1 LADFRDAVILE
12 GARTPFCRAGTI
24 FARVSARELGRVAVR
39 EAIERSEVACHDV
52 DEVIVGSAAGCR
64 ETSNIA
70 RVIALSAGVPR
81 RVPAFTVNR
90 SCGSALQAIA
100 EAVLRIRS
108 GEADVVVAAGT
119 ESATQ
124 TGPGVPETGLVD
136 PISGL
141 TMGAA
146 AEILA
151 REFGVTREE
160 QDALALLS
168 HQRSARARAEGRFG
182 EEIVPVPLPPAFD
195 RLADRDEG
203 PREDQS
209 IEALAKLPPRY
220 EAEYGTVTAG
230 NSCAPADGAA
240 AVVLSTREKARVMGA
255 RPIGR
260 VRAVAFAACEPERT
274 GLAPIYAAAL
284 ALRRAGA
291 TLGDVGLVEMHESFA
306 SQVIASLRAMASAD
320 FARDN
325 LGQAAPLGTLDLDRT
340 NVNGGAIAIG
350 HPAGASGARLVL
362 TLLRE
367 MRRRNVPLGLA
378 TISIDGGQGGAIV
391 VEAT

>member
-1 LADFRDAVILE
+1 MRDAVILE
-12 GARTPFCRAGTI
+12 GARTPFCRAGTG

-39 EAIERSEVACHDV
+39 EAIERSEVAPRDI
-52 DEVIVGSAAGCR
+52 DEVIVGNTAGCR

-100 EAVLRIRS
+100 EGALRIRS
-108 GEADVVVAAGT
+108 GESDVVVAAGT
-119 ESATQ
+119 ESSTQ
-124 TGPGVPETGLVD
+124 AISGVLETGLVD
-136 PISGL
+136 PVSGL
-141 TMGAA
+141 NMGRA

-151 REFGVTREE
+151 REFGVTRAE
-160 QDALALLS
+160 QDGLALVS
-168 HQRSARARAEGRFG
+168 HQRAARARAEGRFG
-182 EEIVPVPLPPAFD
+182 EEIVPVPLPPGFE
-195 RLADRDEG
+195 RLVDRDDG

-209 IEALAKLPPRY
+209 LEALAKLPPRY
-220 EAEYGTVTAG
+220 EKEYGTVTAG
-230 NSCAPADGAA
+230 NSCGTADGAA
-240 AVVLSTREKARVMGA
+240 AVVLSTREKARAMGA
-255 RPIGR
+255 KPIGR

-274 GLAPIYAAAL
+274 GLAPIYASAL

-306 SQVIASLRAMASAD
+306 SQVLACLRAMASAD

-325 LGQAAPLGTLDLDRT
+325 LGQAAPLGALDLDRT

-350 HPAGASGARLVL
+350 HPSGASGARLVL

-378 TISIDGGQGGAIV
+378 TMCIDGGQGGAIV
-391 VEAT
+391 VELA